1 MNFAK
6 YQGTPSVAASEYIR
20 YKISAFTILFELIT
34 QYEFT
39 FYLNDDFIV
48 KFYTEDM
55 YIINIIVIITVT
67 YYHNYYP
74 VNIHLFKVNNINT
87 RKRCEICS
95 KLTIKTPERRH

>member
-6 YQGTPSVAASEYIR
+6 FQGIPSVAASEYIR

-74 VNIHLFKVNNINT
+74 ANIHLFKVNNINT

>member
-6 YQGTPSVAASEYIR
+6 FLRTPSVAASR
-20 YKISAFTILFELIT
+20 YKVSAFTILFELIT

-67 YYHNYYP
+67 
-74 VNIHLFKVNNINT
+74 
-87 RKRCEICS
+87 
-95 KLTIKTPERRH
+95 